1 MSVSR
6 RDFMALLGTS
16 VAVTVAGSAV
26 LVAAGAPTN
35 GAAGKWIVEHIGAVS
50 KGAIPVTLRNDATGE
65 VLRVEAC
72 RRGLA
77 ANPVAK
83 SAQFDLFLANDG
95 KGHAQTNRDHVAAV
109 QGLAAHLDRTVHSV
123 PAAVQ
128 TMGER
133 LSAHAEL
140 HTTADDVLA

>member
-16 VAVTVAGSAV
+16 VAVTVAGSAA
-26 LVAAGAPTN
+26 LVAAGAP
-35 GAAGKWIVEHIGAVS
+35 AKAPAGKWIVEHIGAVS
-50 KGAIPVTLRNDATGE
+50 KGAIPVTLRNDVTGE
-65 VLRVEAC
+65 TLRVEAC

-83 SAQFDLFLANDG
+83 SAHFDLFVANDG
-95 KGHAQTNRDHVAAV
+95 QGHAPTNRDHVAAV
-109 QGLAAHLDRTVHSV
+109 QGLAAHLDRTVQAV
-123 PAAVQ
+123 PATVL

-133 LSAHAEL
+133 LTAHADL
-140 HTTADDVLA
+140 HATADDVLA